1 MTRHVSA
8 VDVDVDNVRTQ
19 YGAAINAY
27 RAAAHDLDT
36 RRITVDPSAFGDGF
50 AEQGR
55 RVAEALEAL
64 HSTSKRFLEVRSEN
78 WEQVLAL
85 TDDIVAADA
94 LAAEALEGVEQP

>member
-8 VDVDVDNVRTQ
+8 VDVDVDTVRTQ
-19 YGAAINAY
+19 YGAAIDAY
-27 RAAAHDLDT
+27 RAAAQDLDAQ
-36 RRITVDPSAFGDGF
+36 RITVDPAAFGDGF

-64 HSTSKRFLEVRSEN
+64 HGTSKRFLEARSEN

-85 TDDIVAADA
+85 ADDIVAADH
-94 LAAEALEGVEQP
+94 LATELLEGVGRA